1 MPYLFDESKLN
12 YSGNKVAVRNLIA
25 VCNAYEEIY
34 SNVRAQLTLA
44 IDSVASWYSVW
55 NGAFL
60 SSDISLNGAD
70 AEHQQF
76 LKQMSVILDV
86 FYQSMRSIVTA
97 SSVPISMETVSQR
110 YVVDEAIITPDADG
124 SVEDTSRAVVY
135 DTTFAGNNYRTLKLK
150 YLVGRLNNIGVAFQ
164 PNLPYDYMSDISSTN
179 NRYINGRYGYKIG
192 DFNMEVIEIDLWSR
206 TLNDVFENAA
216 QLDSKGTASFGTEG
230 TAGTGNFTFINVAR
244 SLARLKD
251 QLNFSSGLLEDSRNL
266 FSALL

>member
-12 YSGNKVAVRNLIA
+12 YSGNKVAVRNLIN

-70 AEHQQF
+70 AEHIQF
-76 LKQMSVILDV
+76 LQQLSIILDT
-86 FYQSMRSIVTA
+86 FYQSMNSIVTA
-97 SSVPISMETVSQR
+97 STVPITMETVSQR
-110 YVVDEAIITPDADG
+110 YFVNEAIITPDADG
-124 SVEDTSRAVVY
+124 SVQDTSQTVVF
-135 DTTFAGNNYRTLKLK
+135 DTTFNKNFYRTLKLK
-150 YLVGRLNNIGVAFQ
+150 FLVGRLNNIGVAFQ
-164 PNLPYDYMSDISSTN
+164 PNLPYDYASDISSTA

-192 DFNMEVIEIDLWSR
+192 NFNMEVIEVDLWGK
-206 TLNDVFENAA
+206 TLADVWENAA

-230 TAGTGNFTFINVAR
+230 ASGTQAFTFINVAR